1 MSESAE
7 NIKLQLKR
15 GEKGSFDIKNC
26 SAVLAYGE
34 PFWDLD
40 NKNLY
45 IGDGETPLS
54 GLDPINGDIDINGTY
69 IIDLINNTENSVT
82 INGNKIGSAVSRA
95 EIANSLYDS
104 ATQTTKSYKDIVNLI
119 NNISGIKRVEPTG
132 SGNVITKAEL
142 KSSDNSTLQ
151 ITKGIDA
158 IDLNRTGYVD
168 KTSPYDI
175 GGISKGDDLSKLT
188 IVEILNKLFTQKYLP
203 MSNFSFTV
211 GTSSSDSTITAV
223 SVIPRFTLGTKPI
236 TSFAVGSTD
245 GGNDLLNINSV
256 SSGTLYQL
264 TNTKSG
270 TSFTLYAS
278 LSDGTTTVKST
289 TQVEL
294 IPLSYWGTLNSNDIN
309 SVDSSVV
316 TSLANSERKAKANK
330 VTLNYGILNG
340 VYVVYAYPK
349 SYGIVKNIYSDPS
362 LGYPENENYNY
373 KEVQINSITY
383 YVYLKQIASVSTSD
397 TDVIEQYFIF

>member
-1 MSESAE
+1 MSEATE
-7 NIKLQLKR
+7 NIRLQLKR

-119 NNISGIKRVEPTG
+119 NNISGIKRVESTG

-223 SVIPRFTLGTKPI
+223 SVTPRFTLGTKPI
-236 TSFAVGSTD
+236 TSFTVGSTD

-256 SSGTLYQL
+256 SSGATSQL
-264 TNTKSG
+264 TNPKSG

-289 TQVEL
+289 TKVEL

-330 VTLNYGILNG
+330 LILNYGSVENEYPI
-340 VYVVYAYPK
+340 YVYPK
-349 SYGIVKNIYSDPS
+349 SYGLLKGIYSDPTN
-362 LGYPENENYNY
+362 PMFNELTDNYNS
-373 KEVQINSITY
+373 KEIQINSIAY
-383 YVYLKQIASVSTSD
+383 YIYLKKSD
-397 TDVIEQYFIF
+397 PAIGDIELLFTY

>member
-1 MSESAE
+1 MSESTE
-7 NIKLQLKR
+7 NIRLQLKR

-119 NNISGIKRVEPTG
+119 NNISGVKRVESTG

-158 IDLNRTGYVD
+158 IDLNRAGYID

-211 GTSSSDSTITAV
+211 GTSPSDSTITAV
-223 SVIPRFTLGTKPI
+223 SVTPRFTLGTKPI
-236 TSFAVGSTD
+236 TSFTVGSTD

-256 SSGTLYQL
+256 SSGTTYQL

-289 TQVEL
+289 TKVEL

-316 TSLANSERKAKANK
+316 TSLENSERKAKANK
-330 VTLNYGILNG
+330 VILNYGSVENEYPI
-340 VYVVYAYPK
+340 YVYPK
-349 SYGIVKNIYSDPS
+349 SYGLLKGIYSDPTN
-362 LGYPENENYNY
+362 PMFNELTDNYNS
-373 KEVQINSITY
+373 KEIQINSIAY
-383 YVYLKQIASVSTSD
+383 YIYLKKSD
-397 TDVIEQYFIF
+397 PAIGDIELLFTY

>member
-1 MSESAE
+1 MSESTE
-7 NIKLQLKR
+7 NIRLQLKR

-54 GLDPINGDIDINGTY
+54 GLDPINGDVDINGTY

-119 NNISGIKRVEPTG
+119 NNISGIKRVESTG

-158 IDLNRTGYVD
+158 IDLNRTGYID

-223 SVIPRFTLGTKPI
+223 SVTPRFTLGTKPI
-236 TSFAVGSTD
+236 TSFTVGSTD

-256 SSGTLYQL
+256 SSETTYQL

-289 TQVEL
+289 TKVEL

-316 TSLANSERKAKANK
+316 TSLENSERKAKANK
-330 VTLNYGILNG
+330 VILNYGSVENEYPI
-340 VYVVYAYPK
+340 YVYPK
-349 SYGIVKNIYSDPS
+349 SYGLLKGIYSDPAN
-362 LGYPENENYNY
+362 PMFNELTDNYNS
-373 KEVQINSITY
+373 KEIQINSIAY
-383 YVYLKQIASVSTSD
+383 YIYLKKSD
-397 TDVIEQYFIF
+397 PAIGDIELLFTY

>member
-1 MSESAE
+1 MSEATE
-7 NIKLQLKR
+7 NIRLQLKR

-119 NNISGIKRVEPTG
+119 NNISGIKRVETTG

-211 GTSSSDSTITAV
+211 GTSPLDSTIIAV
-223 SVIPRFTLGTKPI
+223 SVTPRFTLGTKPI
-236 TSFAVGSTD
+236 TSFTVGSTD

-256 SSGTLYQL
+256 SSGKTYQL

-289 TQVEL
+289 TKVEL

-316 TSLANSERKAKANK
+316 TSLENSERKAKANK
-330 VTLNYGILNG
+330 VILNYGSVENEYPI
-340 VYVVYAYPK
+340 YVYPK
-349 SYGIVKNIYSDPS
+349 SYGLLKGIYSDPTN
-362 LGYPENENYNY
+362 PMFNELTDNYNS
-373 KEVQINSITY
+373 KEIQINSIAY
-383 YVYLKQIASVSTSD
+383 YIYLKKSD
-397 TDVIEQYFIF
+397 PAIGDIELLFTY

>member
-1 MSESAE
+1 MSESTE
-7 NIKLQLKR
+7 NIRLQLKR

-54 GLDPINGDIDINGTY
+54 GLDPINGDVDINGTY

-119 NNISGIKRVEPTG
+119 NNISGIKRVESTG

-158 IDLNRTGYVD
+158 IDLNRTGYID

-211 GTSSSDSTITAV
+211 GTSPSDSTITAV
-223 SVIPRFTLGTKPI
+223 SVTPRFTLGTKPI
-236 TSFAVGSTD
+236 TSFTVGSTD
-245 GGNDLLNINSV
+245 GSNDLLNINSV
-256 SSGTLYQL
+256 SSGTTYQL

-289 TQVEL
+289 TKVEL

-316 TSLANSERKAKANK
+316 TSLENSERKAKANK
-330 VTLNYGILNG
+330 VILNYGSVENEYPI
-340 VYVVYAYPK
+340 YVYPK
-349 SYGIVKNIYSDPS
+349 SYGLLKGIYSDPAN
-362 LGYPENENYNY
+362 PMFNELTDNYNS
-373 KEVQINSITY
+373 KEIQINSIAY
-383 YVYLKQIASVSTSD
+383 YIYLKKSD
-397 TDVIEQYFIF
+397 PAIGDIELLFTY

>member
-1 MSESAE
+1 MSETTE
-7 NIKLQLKR
+7 NIRLQLKR

-54 GLDPINGDIDINGTY
+54 GLDPINGDVDINGTY

-119 NNISGIKRVEPTG
+119 NNISGIKRVESTG

-158 IDLNRTGYVD
+158 IDLNRTGYID

-211 GTSSSDSTITAV
+211 GTSSSDSTITAI
-223 SVIPRFTLGTKPI
+223 SVTPRFTLGTKPI
-236 TSFAVGSTD
+236 TSFTVGSTD

-256 SSGTLYQL
+256 SSGTTYQL

-289 TQVEL
+289 TKVEL

-330 VTLNYGILNG
+330 VILNYGLVENEYPI
-340 VYVVYAYPK
+340 YVYPK
-349 SYGIVKNIYSDPS
+349 SYGLLKGIYSDPAN
-362 LGYPENENYNY
+362 PMFNELTDNYNS
-373 KEVQINSITY
+373 KEIQINSIAY
-383 YVYLKQIASVSTSD
+383 YIYLKKSD
-397 TDVIEQYFIF
+397 PAIGDIELLFTY

>member
-1 MSESAE
+1 MSESTE
-7 NIKLQLKR
+7 NIRLQLKR

-82 INGNKIGSAVSRA
+82 INGNKIGGAVSRA

-119 NNISGIKRVEPTG
+119 NNISGIKRVESTG

-158 IDLNRTGYVD
+158 IDLNRAGYID

-223 SVIPRFTLGTKPI
+223 SVTPRFTLGTKPI
-236 TSFAVGSTD
+236 TSFTVGSTD

-289 TQVEL
+289 TKVEL

-330 VTLNYGILNG
+330 VILNYGSVENEYPI
-340 VYVVYAYPK
+340 YVYPK
-349 SYGIVKNIYSDPS
+349 SYGLLKGIYSDPTN
-362 LGYPENENYNY
+362 PMFNELTDNYNS
-373 KEVQINSITY
+373 KEIQINSIAY
-383 YVYLKQIASVSTSD
+383 YIYLKKSD
-397 TDVIEQYFIF
+397 PAIGDIELLFTY

>member
-1 MSESAE
+1 MSEATE
-7 NIKLQLKR
+7 NIRLQLKR

-119 NNISGIKRVEPTG
+119 NNISGIKRVESTG

-158 IDLNRTGYVD
+158 IDLNRAGYID

-211 GTSSSDSTITAV
+211 GTSSSDSTITAI
-223 SVIPRFTLGTKPI
+223 SVTPRFTLGTKPI
-236 TSFAVGSTD
+236 TSFTVGSTD

-289 TQVEL
+289 TKVEL

-316 TSLANSERKAKANK
+316 TSLENSERKAKANK
-330 VTLNYGILNG
+330 VILNYGSVENEYPI
-340 VYVVYAYPK
+340 YVYPK
-349 SYGIVKNIYSDPS
+349 SYGLLKGIYSDPAN
-362 LGYPENENYNY
+362 PMFNELTDNYNS
-373 KEVQINSITY
+373 KEIQINSIAY
-383 YVYLKQIASVSTSD
+383 YIYLKKSD
-397 TDVIEQYFIF
+397 PAIGDIELLFTY

>member
-1 MSESAE
+1 MSEATE
-7 NIKLQLKR
+7 NIRLQLKR

-119 NNISGIKRVEPTG
+119 NNISGIKRVETTG

-158 IDLNRTGYVD
+158 IDLNRTGYVN

-211 GTSSSDSTITAV
+211 GTSSPSDSTITAV
-223 SVIPRFTLGTKPI
+223 SVTPRFTLGTKPI
-236 TSFAVGSTD
+236 TSFTVGSTD

-256 SSGTLYQL
+256 SSGKTYQL

-289 TQVEL
+289 TKVEL

-316 TSLANSERKAKANK
+316 TSLENSERKAKANK
-330 VTLNYGILNG
+330 VILNYGSVENEYPI
-340 VYVVYAYPK
+340 YVYPK
-349 SYGIVKNIYSDPS
+349 SYGLLKGIYSDPTN
-362 LGYPENENYNY
+362 PIFNELTDNYNS
-373 KEVQINSITY
+373 KEIQINSIAY
-383 YVYLKQIASVSTSD
+383 YIYLKKSD
-397 TDVIEQYFIF
+397 PAIGDIELLFTY

>member
-1 MSESAE
+1 MSETTE

-104 ATQTTKSYKDIVNLI
+104 DTQTAKSYKDIVNLI
-119 NNISGIKRVEPTG
+119 NNISGIKRVESTG

-158 IDLNRTGYVD
+158 IDLNRTGYID

-223 SVIPRFTLGTKPI
+223 SVTPRFTLGTKPI
-236 TSFAVGSTD
+236 TSFTVGSTD

-256 SSGTLYQL
+256 SSGTPYQL
-264 TNTKSG
+264 INTKSG

-289 TQVEL
+289 TKVEL

-316 TSLANSERKAKANK
+316 ISLANSERKAKANK
-330 VTLNYGILNG
+330 VILNYGSVENEYPI
-340 VYVVYAYPK
+340 YVYPK
-349 SYGIVKNIYSDPS
+349 SYGLLKGIYSDPAN
-362 LGYPENENYNY
+362 PIFNELTDNYNN
-373 KEVQINSITY
+373 KEIQINSIAY
-383 YVYLKQIASVSTSD
+383 YIYLKKSD
-397 TDVIEQYFIF
+397 PAIGDIELLFTY

>member
-1 MSESAE
+1 MSETTE
-7 NIKLQLKR
+7 NIRLQLKR

-119 NNISGIKRVEPTG
+119 NNISGIKRVESTG

-223 SVIPRFTLGTKPI
+223 SVTPRFTLGTKPI

-270 TSFTLYAS
+270 TSFNLYAS

-289 TQVEL
+289 TKVEL

-316 TSLANSERKAKANK
+316 TSLENSERKAKANK
-330 VTLNYGILNG
+330 VTLNFG
-340 VYVVYAYPK
+340 YVEGEYPIYAYPK
-349 SYGIVKNIYSDPS
+349 SYGLLTGIFSDPAN
-362 LGYPENENYNY
+362 PIFNELTDNYNN
-373 KEVQINSITY
+373 KEIQINSIAY
-383 YVYLKQIASVSTSD
+383 YIYLKKSD
-397 TDVIEQYFIF
+397 PAIGNIELLFTH

>member
-1 MSESAE
+1 MSESTE
-7 NIKLQLKR
+7 NIRLQLKR

-82 INGNKIGSAVSRA
+82 INGNKIGGAVSRA

-119 NNISGIKRVEPTG
+119 NNISGIKRVESTG

-158 IDLNRTGYVD
+158 IDLNRAGYID

-223 SVIPRFTLGTKPI
+223 SVTPRFTLGTKPI

-289 TQVEL
+289 TKVEL

-316 TSLANSERKAKANK
+316 TSLENSERKAKANK
-330 VTLNYGILNG
+330 VILNYGSVENEYPI
-340 VYVVYAYPK
+340 YVYPK
-349 SYGIVKNIYSDPS
+349 SYGLLKGIYSDPTN
-362 LGYPENENYNY
+362 PMFNELTDNYNS
-373 KEVQINSITY
+373 KEIQINSIAY
-383 YVYLKQIASVSTSD
+383 YIYLKKSD
-397 TDVIEQYFIF
+397 PAIGDIELLFTY

>member
-1 MSESAE
+1 MSETTE

-34 PFWDLD
+34 PFWDMD

-69 IIDLINNTENSVT
+69 IVDLINGTENSVT
-82 INGNKIGSAVSRA
+82 INGNKIGGAVSRS
-95 EIANSLYDS
+95 EIANYLYDS
-104 ATQTTKSYKDIVNLI
+104 STQTAKSYKDLIDLI
-119 NNISGIKRVEPTG
+119 NNISGIKRIESTG
-132 SGNVITKAEL
+132 SGNVVTNVKL
-142 KSSDNSTLQ
+142 KSLDSSTLQ
-151 ITKGIDA
+151 ITKSIEA
-158 IDLNRTGYVD
+158 IDLNKVGYVD

-211 GTSSSDSTITAV
+211 GTTSSESAITAI
-223 SVIPRFTLGTKPI
+223 SVTPRFTLGTKAI
-236 TSFAVGSTD
+236 TSFIVGSTE
-245 GGNDLLNINSV
+245 GGNDLLNINNA
-256 SSGTLYQL
+256 SSGTTYQL

-278 LSDGTTTVKST
+278 LSDGTTTVKNT
-289 TQVEL
+289 AKVEK
-294 IPLSYWGTLNSNDIN
+294 IADGYWGVCSTSNFADVVIDN
-309 SVDSSVV
+309 DTSHDSIKFPMHV
-316 TSLANSERKAKANK
+316 
-330 VTLNYGILNG
+330 NYGI
-340 VYVVYAYPK
+340 VDDKYQFFAYPTALGELK
-349 SYGIVKNIYSDPS
+349 HAYTDPS
-362 LGYPENENYNY
+362 MSDDTDAISTF
-373 KEVQINSITY
+373 KQTTIQKNSTSY
-383 YVYLKQIASVSTSD
+383 YLYLSEIASISTADDD
-397 TDVIEQYFIF
+397 TIETIYTK

>member
-1 MSESAE
+1 MSEATE
-7 NIKLQLKR
+7 NIRLQLKR

-119 NNISGIKRVEPTG
+119 NNISGIKRVETTG

-211 GTSSSDSTITAV
+211 GTSSPSDSTITAV
-223 SVIPRFTLGTKPI
+223 SVTPRFTLGTKPI
-236 TSFAVGSTD
+236 TSFTVGSTD

-256 SSGTLYQL
+256 SSGKTYQL

-289 TQVEL
+289 TKVEL

-316 TSLANSERKAKANK
+316 TSLENSERKAKANK
-330 VTLNYGILNG
+330 VILNYGSVENEYPI
-340 VYVVYAYPK
+340 YVYPK
-349 SYGIVKNIYSDPS
+349 SYGLLKGIYSDPTN
-362 LGYPENENYNY
+362 PMFNELTDNYNS
-373 KEVQINSITY
+373 KEIQINSIAY
-383 YVYLKQIASVSTSD
+383 YIYLKKSD
-397 TDVIEQYFIF
+397 PAIGNIELLFTH

>member
-1 MSESAE
+1 MSESTE
-7 NIKLQLKR
+7 NIRLQLKR

-119 NNISGIKRVEPTG
+119 NNISGVKRVESTG

-211 GTSSSDSTITAV
+211 GTSPSDSTITAV
-223 SVIPRFTLGTKPI
+223 SVTPRFTLGTKPI
-236 TSFAVGSTD
+236 TSFTVGSTD

-256 SSGTLYQL
+256 SSETTYQL

-289 TQVEL
+289 TKVEL

-316 TSLANSERKAKANK
+316 TSLENSERKAKANK
-330 VTLNYGILNG
+330 VTLNFG
-340 VYVVYAYPK
+340 YVEGEYPIYAYPK
-349 SYGIVKNIYSDPS
+349 SYGLLTGIFSDPAN
-362 LGYPENENYNY
+362 PIFNELTDNYNN
-373 KEVQINSITY
+373 KEIQINSIAY
-383 YVYLKQIASVSTSD
+383 YIYLKKSD
-397 TDVIEQYFIF
+397 PAIGNIELLFTH

>member
-1 MSESAE
+1 MSEATE

-82 INGNKIGSAVSRA
+82 INGNKIGGAVSRA

-119 NNISGIKRVEPTG
+119 NNISGIKRVESTG

-158 IDLNRTGYVD
+158 IDLNRTGYID

-211 GTSSSDSTITAV
+211 ETSSSDSTITAV
-223 SVIPRFTLGTKPI
+223 SVTPRFTLGTKPI
-236 TSFAVGSTD
+236 TSFTVGSTD

-256 SSGTLYQL
+256 SSGTTYQL
-264 TNTKSG
+264 INTKSG

-278 LSDGTTTVKST
+278 LSDGTTTIKST
-289 TQVEL
+289 TKVEL
-294 IPLSYWGTLNSNDIN
+294 IPLSYWGTLSSNDISN
-309 SVDSSVV
+309 VDSSVV

-330 VTLNYGILNG
+330 VILNYGSVESEYPI
-340 VYVVYAYPK
+340 YVYPK
-349 SYGIVKNIYSDPS
+349 SYGLLKGIYSDPVN
-362 LGYPENENYNY
+362 PMFNELTDNYNS
-373 KEVQINSITY
+373 KEIQINSIAY
-383 YVYLKQIASVSTSD
+383 YIYLKKSD
-397 TDVIEQYFIF
+397 PAIGDIELLFTY

>member
-1 MSESAE
+1 MSESTE
-7 NIKLQLKR
+7 NIRLQLKR

-119 NNISGIKRVEPTG
+119 NNISGIKRVESTG

-223 SVIPRFTLGTKPI
+223 SVTPRFTLGTKPI

-270 TSFTLYAS
+270 TSFNLYAS

-289 TQVEL
+289 TKVEL

-316 TSLANSERKAKANK
+316 TSLENSERKAKANK
-330 VTLNYGILNG
+330 VTLNFG
-340 VYVVYAYPK
+340 YVEGEYPIYAYPK
-349 SYGIVKNIYSDPS
+349 SYGLLTGIFSDPAN
-362 LGYPENENYNY
+362 PIFNELTDNYNN
-373 KEVQINSITY
+373 KEIQINSIAY
-383 YVYLKQIASVSTSD
+383 YIYLKKSD
-397 TDVIEQYFIF
+397 PAIGNIELLFTH

>member
-1 MSESAE
+1 MSEATE
-7 NIKLQLKR
+7 NIRLQLKR

-119 NNISGIKRVEPTG
+119 NNISGIKRVESTG

-158 IDLNRTGYVD
+158 IDLNRAGYID

-211 GTSSSDSTITAV
+211 GTSPSDSTITAV
-223 SVIPRFTLGTKPI
+223 SVTPRFTLGTKPI
-236 TSFAVGSTD
+236 TSFTVGSTD

-270 TSFTLYAS
+270 TSFNLYAS

-289 TQVEL
+289 TKVEL

-316 TSLANSERKAKANK
+316 ISLANSERKAKANK
-330 VTLNYGILNG
+330 VILNYGSVENEYPI
-340 VYVVYAYPK
+340 YVYPK
-349 SYGIVKNIYSDPS
+349 SYGLLKGIYSDPAN
-362 LGYPENENYNY
+362 PIFNELTDNYNN
-373 KEVQINSITY
+373 KEIQINSIAY
-383 YVYLKQIASVSTSD
+383 YIYLKKSD
-397 TDVIEQYFIF
+397 PAIGDIELLFTY

>member
-1 MSESAE
+1 MSESTE
-7 NIKLQLKR
+7 NIRLQLKR

-119 NNISGIKRVEPTG
+119 NNISGIKRVESTG

-211 GTSSSDSTITAV
+211 GTSPSDSTITAV
-223 SVIPRFTLGTKPI
+223 SVTPRFTPGTKPI
-236 TSFAVGSTD
+236 TSFTVGSTD

-256 SSGTLYQL
+256 SSGTTYQL

-278 LSDGTTTVKST
+278 LSDGTTTVKNT
-289 TQVEL
+289 AKVEK
-294 IPLSYWGTLNSNDIN
+294 IADGYWGVCTTSNFADVVID
-309 SVDSSVV
+309 DS
-316 TSLANSERKAKANK
+316 TSHGSIKFPMH
-330 VTLNYGILNG
+330 VNYGIVNDK
-340 VYVVYAYPK
+340 YQFFAYPTALGELK
-349 SYGIVKNIYSDPS
+349 HAYTDPS
-362 LGYPENENYNY
+362 MSDDTDAISAF
-373 KEVQINSITY
+373 KQTTIQKNSTTY
-383 YVYLKQIASVSTSD
+383 YLYLSEIASIST
-397 TDVIEQYFIF
+397 TDVDIIETIYTK

>member
-1 MSESAE
+1 MSEATE
-7 NIKLQLKR
+7 NIRLQLKR

-54 GLDPINGDIDINGTY
+54 GLDPINGDVDINGTY

-119 NNISGIKRVEPTG
+119 NNISGIKRVESTG

-158 IDLNRTGYVD
+158 IDLNRTGYIG

-223 SVIPRFTLGTKPI
+223 SVTPRFTLGTKPI
-236 TSFAVGSTD
+236 TSFTVGSTE

-256 SSGTLYQL
+256 SNGMTYQL

-289 TQVEL
+289 TKVEL

-316 TSLANSERKAKANK
+316 TSLENSERKAKANK
-330 VTLNYGILNG
+330 VILNYGSVENEYPI
-340 VYVVYAYPK
+340 YVYPK
-349 SYGIVKNIYSDPS
+349 SYGLLKGIYSDPTN
-362 LGYPENENYNY
+362 PMFNELTDNYNS
-373 KEVQINSITY
+373 KEIQINSIAY
-383 YVYLKQIASVSTSD
+383 YIYLKKSD
-397 TDVIEQYFIF
+397 PAIGDIELLFTY

>member
-1 MSESAE
+1 MSESTE
-7 NIKLQLKR
+7 NIRLQLKR

-82 INGNKIGSAVSRA
+82 INGNKIGSAVYRA

-119 NNISGIKRVEPTG
+119 NNISGIKRVETTG

-223 SVIPRFTLGTKPI
+223 SVTPRFTLGTKPI

-289 TQVEL
+289 TKVEL

-316 TSLANSERKAKANK
+316 TSLENSERKAKANK
-330 VTLNYGILNG
+330 VILNYGSVENEYPI
-340 VYVVYAYPK
+340 YVYPK
-349 SYGIVKNIYSDPS
+349 SYGLLKGIYSDPTN
-362 LGYPENENYNY
+362 PMFNELTDNYNS
-373 KEVQINSITY
+373 KEIQINSIAY
-383 YVYLKQIASVSTSD
+383 YIYLKKSD
-397 TDVIEQYFIF
+397 PAIGDIELLFTY

>member
-1 MSESAE
+1 MSESTE
-7 NIKLQLKR
+7 NIRLQLKR

-119 NNISGIKRVEPTG
+119 NNISGIKRVESTG

-158 IDLNRTGYVD
+158 IDLNRAGYID

-211 GTSSSDSTITAV
+211 GTPSSDSTITAI
-223 SVIPRFTLGTKPI
+223 SVTPRFTLGTKPI
-236 TSFAVGSTD
+236 TSFTVGSTD

-256 SSGTLYQL
+256 SSGTLYPL

-289 TQVEL
+289 TKVEL

-330 VTLNYGILNG
+330 VILNYGSVENEYPI
-340 VYVVYAYPK
+340 YVYPK
-349 SYGIVKNIYSDPS
+349 SYGLLKGIYSDPAN
-362 LGYPENENYNY
+362 PVFNELTDDYNS
-373 KEVQINSITY
+373 KEIQINSSAY
-383 YVYLKQIASVSTSD
+383 YIYLKKSYPSIGD
-397 TDVIEQYFIF
+397 IELLFTY

>member
-1 MSESAE
+1 MSEATE
-7 NIKLQLKR
+7 NIRLQLKR

-54 GLDPINGDIDINGTY
+54 GLDPINGDVDINGTY

-119 NNISGIKRVEPTG
+119 NNISGIKRVESTG

-211 GTSSSDSTITAV
+211 GTTSPSDSTITAV
-223 SVIPRFTLGTKPI
+223 SVTPRFTLGTKPI
-236 TSFAVGSTD
+236 TSFTVGSTD

-256 SSGTLYQL
+256 SSETLYQL

-289 TQVEL
+289 TKVEL

-316 TSLANSERKAKANK
+316 TSLENSERKAKANK
-330 VTLNYGILNG
+330 VILNYGSVENEYPI
-340 VYVVYAYPK
+340 YVYPK
-349 SYGIVKNIYSDPS
+349 SYGLLKGIYSDPTN
-362 LGYPENENYNY
+362 PMFNELTDNYNS
-373 KEVQINSITY
+373 KEIQINSIAY
-383 YVYLKQIASVSTSD
+383 YIYLKKSD
-397 TDVIEQYFIF
+397 PAIGDIELLFTY

>member
-1 MSESAE
+1 MSEATE
-7 NIKLQLKR
+7 NIRLQLKR

-119 NNISGIKRVEPTG
+119 NNISGIKRVESTG

-158 IDLNRTGYVD
+158 IDLNRTGYIG

-223 SVIPRFTLGTKPI
+223 SVTPRFTLGTKPI

-256 SSGTLYQL
+256 SSGTTYQL

-289 TQVEL
+289 TKVEL

-316 TSLANSERKAKANK
+316 TSLENSERKAKANK
-330 VTLNYGILNG
+330 VTLNFG
-340 VYVVYAYPK
+340 YVEGEYPIYAYPK
-349 SYGIVKNIYSDPS
+349 SYGLLTGIFSDPAS
-362 LGYPENENYNY
+362 PTFNELTDNYNS
-373 KEVQINSITY
+373 KEIQINSIAY
-383 YVYLKQIASVSTSD
+383 YIYLKKSD
-397 TDVIEQYFIF
+397 PAIGDIELLFTY

>member
-1 MSESAE
+1 MSESTE
-7 NIKLQLKR
+7 NIRLQLKR

-119 NNISGIKRVEPTG
+119 NNISGIKRVESTG

-223 SVIPRFTLGTKPI
+223 SVTPRFTLGTKPI

-270 TSFTLYAS
+270 TSFNLYAS

-289 TQVEL
+289 TKVEL

-316 TSLANSERKAKANK
+316 TSMENSERKAKANK
-330 VTLNYGILNG
+330 VTLNFG
-340 VYVVYAYPK
+340 YVEGEYPIYAYPK
-349 SYGIVKNIYSDPS
+349 SYGLLTGIFSDPAN
-362 LGYPENENYNY
+362 PIFNELTDNYNN
-373 KEVQINSITY
+373 KEIQINSIAY
-383 YVYLKQIASVSTSD
+383 YIYLKKSD
-397 TDVIEQYFIF
+397 PAIGNIELLFTH

>member
-1 MSESAE
+1 MSESTE
-7 NIKLQLKR
+7 NIRLQLKR

-54 GLDPINGDIDINGTY
+54 GLDPINGDVDINGTY

-119 NNISGIKRVEPTG
+119 NNISGIKRVESTG

-158 IDLNRTGYVD
+158 IDLNRTGYID

-211 GTSSSDSTITAV
+211 GTSPSDSTITAV
-223 SVIPRFTLGTKPI
+223 SVTPRFTLGTKPI
-236 TSFAVGSTD
+236 TSFTVGSTD

-256 SSGTLYQL
+256 SSGTTYQL

-289 TQVEL
+289 TKVEL

-316 TSLANSERKAKANK
+316 TSLENSERKAKANK
-330 VTLNYGILNG
+330 VTLNYGSVENKYPI
-340 VYVVYAYPK
+340 YVYPK
-349 SYGIVKNIYSDPS
+349 SYGLLKGIYSDPAN
-362 LGYPENENYNY
+362 PMFNELTDNYNS
-373 KEVQINSITY
+373 KEIQINSIAY
-383 YVYLKQIASVSTSD
+383 YIYLKKSD
-397 TDVIEQYFIF
+397 PAIGDIELLFTY

>member
-1 MSESAE
+1 MSETTE
-7 NIKLQLKR
+7 NIRLQLKR

-82 INGNKIGSAVSRA
+82 INGNKIGGAVSRA

-119 NNISGIKRVEPTG
+119 NNISGIKRVESSG

-158 IDLNRTGYVD
+158 IDLNRTGYID

-223 SVIPRFTLGTKPI
+223 SVTPRFTLGTKPI

-270 TSFTLYAS
+270 TSFNLYAS

-289 TQVEL
+289 TKVEL

-316 TSLANSERKAKANK
+316 TSLENSERKAKANK
-330 VTLNYGILNG
+330 VTLNFG
-340 VYVVYAYPK
+340 YVEGEYPIYAYPK
-349 SYGIVKNIYSDPS
+349 SYGLLTGIFSDPAN
-362 LGYPENENYNY
+362 PIFNELTDNYNN
-373 KEVQINSITY
+373 KEIQINSIAY
-383 YVYLKQIASVSTSD
+383 YIYLKKSD
-397 TDVIEQYFIF
+397 PAIGNIELLFTH

>member
-119 NNISGIKRVEPTG
+119 NNISGIKRVETTG

-211 GTSSSDSTITAV
+211 GTSPSDSTITAV
-223 SVIPRFTLGTKPI
+223 SVTPRFTLGTKLI
-236 TSFAVGSTD
+236 TSFTVGSTD

-256 SSGTLYQL
+256 SSGATYQL

-289 TQVEL
+289 TKVEL

-330 VTLNYGILNG
+330 VILNFG
-340 VYVVYAYPK
+340 YVEGEYPIYAYPK
-349 SYGIVKNIYSDPS
+349 SYGLLTGIFSDPAS
-362 LGYPENENYNY
+362 PTFNELTYNYNS
-373 KEVQINSITY
+373 KEIQINSIAY
-383 YVYLKQIASVSTSD
+383 YIYLKKSD
-397 TDVIEQYFIF
+397 PAIGDIELLFTY

>member
-54 GLDPINGDIDINGTY
+54 GLDPINGDVDINGTY

-119 NNISGIKRVEPTG
+119 NNISGIKRVESTG

-158 IDLNRTGYVD
+158 IDLNRAGYID

-223 SVIPRFTLGTKPI
+223 SVTPRFTLGTKPI
-236 TSFAVGSTD
+236 TSFTVGSTD

-289 TQVEL
+289 TKVEL

-330 VTLNYGILNG
+330 VILNYGSVENEYPI
-340 VYVVYAYPK
+340 YVYPK
-349 SYGIVKNIYSDPS
+349 SYGLLNGIYSDPTN
-362 LGYPENENYNY
+362 PMFNELTDNYNS
-373 KEVQINSITY
+373 KEIQINSIAY
-383 YVYLKQIASVSTSD
+383 YIYLKKSD
-397 TDVIEQYFIF
+397 PAIGDIELLFTY

>member
-1 MSESAE
+1 MSEATE
-7 NIKLQLKR
+7 NIRLQLKR

-54 GLDPINGDIDINGTY
+54 GLDPINGDVDINGTY

-119 NNISGIKRVEPTG
+119 NNISGIKRVETTG

-211 GTSSSDSTITAV
+211 GTSSPSDSTITAV
-223 SVIPRFTLGTKPI
+223 SVTPRFTLGTKPI
-236 TSFAVGSTD
+236 TSFTVGSTD

-256 SSGTLYQL
+256 SSEKTYQL

-289 TQVEL
+289 TKVEL

-316 TSLANSERKAKANK
+316 TSLENSERKAKANK
-330 VTLNYGILNG
+330 VILNYGSVENEYPI
-340 VYVVYAYPK
+340 YVYPK
-349 SYGIVKNIYSDPS
+349 SYGLLKGIYSDPTN
-362 LGYPENENYNY
+362 PMFNELTDNYNS
-373 KEVQINSITY
+373 KEIQINSIAY
-383 YVYLKQIASVSTSD
+383 YIYLKKSD
-397 TDVIEQYFIF
+397 PAIGDIELLFTY

>member
-1 MSESAE
+1 MSESTE

-82 INGNKIGSAVSRA
+82 INGNKIGGAVSRA

-119 NNISGIKRVEPTG
+119 NNISGIKRVESSG

-158 IDLNRTGYVD
+158 IDLNRTGYID

-223 SVIPRFTLGTKPI
+223 SVTPRFTLGTKPI

-270 TSFTLYAS
+270 TSFNLYAS

-289 TQVEL
+289 TKVEL

-316 TSLANSERKAKANK
+316 TSLENSERKAKANK
-330 VTLNYGILNG
+330 VTLNFG
-340 VYVVYAYPK
+340 YVEGEYPIYAYPK
-349 SYGIVKNIYSDPS
+349 SYGLLTGIFSDPAN
-362 LGYPENENYNY
+362 PIFNELTDIYNN
-373 KEVQINSITY
+373 KEIQINSIAY
-383 YVYLKQIASVSTSD
+383 YIYLKKSD
-397 TDVIEQYFIF
+397 PAIGNIELLFTH

>member
-1 MSESAE
+1 MSESTE
-7 NIKLQLKR
+7 NIRLQLKR

-82 INGNKIGSAVSRA
+82 INGNKIGGAVSRA

-119 NNISGIKRVEPTG
+119 NNISGIKRVESTG

-158 IDLNRTGYVD
+158 IDLNRAGYID

-223 SVIPRFTLGTKPI
+223 SVTPRFTLGTKPI

-289 TQVEL
+289 TKVEL

-316 TSLANSERKAKANK
+316 TSLENSERKAKANK
-330 VTLNYGILNG
+330 VILNYGSVENEYPI
-340 VYVVYAYPK
+340 YVYPK
-349 SYGIVKNIYSDPS
+349 SYGLLKGIYSDPTN
-362 LGYPENENYNY
+362 PIFNELTDNYNS
-373 KEVQINSITY
+373 KEIQINSIAY
-383 YVYLKQIASVSTSD
+383 YIYLKKSD
-397 TDVIEQYFIF
+397 PAIGDIELLFTY

>member
-1 MSESAE
+1 MSESTE
-7 NIKLQLKR
+7 NIRLQLKR

-82 INGNKIGSAVSRA
+82 ISGNKIGSAVSRA

-119 NNISGIKRVEPTG
+119 NNISGIKRVESTG

-158 IDLNRTGYVD
+158 IDLNRAGYID

-223 SVIPRFTLGTKPI
+223 SVTPRFTLGTKPI
-236 TSFAVGSTD
+236 TSFTVGSTD

-289 TQVEL
+289 TKVEL

-330 VTLNYGILNG
+330 VTLNFGDVEREYPI
-340 VYVVYAYPK
+340 YVYPK
-349 SYGIVKNIYSDPS
+349 SYGLLKGIYSDPTN
-362 LGYPENENYNY
+362 PMFNELTDNYNS
-373 KEVQINSITY
+373 KEIQINSIAY
-383 YVYLKQIASVSTSD
+383 YIYLKKSD
-397 TDVIEQYFIF
+397 PAIGDIELLFTY

>member
-1 MSESAE
+1 MSEATE
-7 NIKLQLKR
+7 NIRLQLKR

-54 GLDPINGDIDINGTY
+54 GLDPINGDVDINGTY

-119 NNISGIKRVEPTG
+119 NNISGIKRVESTG

-158 IDLNRTGYVD
+158 IDLNRAGYID

-223 SVIPRFTLGTKPI
+223 SVTPRFTLGTKPI
-236 TSFAVGSTD
+236 TSFTVGSTD

-289 TQVEL
+289 TKVEL

-330 VTLNYGILNG
+330 VILNYGSVENEYPI
-340 VYVVYAYPK
+340 YVYPK
-349 SYGIVKNIYSDPS
+349 SYGLLKGIYSDPTN
-362 LGYPENENYNY
+362 PMFNELTDNYNS
-373 KEVQINSITY
+373 KEIQINSIAY
-383 YVYLKQIASVSTSD
+383 YIYLKKSD
-397 TDVIEQYFIF
+397 PAIGDIELLFTY

>member
-1 MSESAE
+1 MSESTE
-7 NIKLQLKR
+7 NIRLQLKR

-119 NNISGIKRVEPTG
+119 NNISGIKRVESTG
-132 SGNVITKAEL
+132 SGNVITKAGL

-158 IDLNRTGYVD
+158 IDLNRAGYID

-223 SVIPRFTLGTKPI
+223 SVTPRFTLGTKPI
-236 TSFAVGSTD
+236 TSFTVGSTD

-289 TQVEL
+289 TKVEL

-330 VTLNYGILNG
+330 VILNYGSVENEYPI
-340 VYVVYAYPK
+340 YVYPK
-349 SYGIVKNIYSDPS
+349 SYGLLKGIYSDPAN
-362 LGYPENENYNY
+362 PMFNELTDNYNS
-373 KEVQINSITY
+373 KEIQINSIAY
-383 YVYLKQIASVSTSD
+383 YIYLKKSD
-397 TDVIEQYFIF
+397 PAIGDIELLFTY

>member
-1 MSESAE
+1 MSEATE
-7 NIKLQLKR
+7 NIRLQLKR

-54 GLDPINGDIDINGTY
+54 ALDPINGDIDINGTY

-82 INGNKIGSAVSRA
+82 INGNKIGGAVSRA

-119 NNISGIKRVEPTG
+119 NNISGIKRVESTG

-158 IDLNRTGYVD
+158 IDLNRAGYVD

-211 GTSSSDSTITAV
+211 GTSSPSDSTITAV
-223 SVIPRFTLGTKPI
+223 SVTPRFTLGTKPI
-236 TSFAVGSTD
+236 TSFTVGSTD

-256 SSGTLYQL
+256 SSGATYQL

-289 TQVEL
+289 TKVEL

-330 VTLNYGILNG
+330 VILNYGSVESEYPI
-340 VYVVYAYPK
+340 YVYPK
-349 SYGIVKNIYSDPS
+349 SYGLLKGIYSDPAS
-362 LGYPENENYNY
+362 PTFNELTYNYNS
-373 KEVQINSITY
+373 KEIQINSIAY
-383 YVYLKQIASVSTSD
+383 YIYLKKSD
-397 TDVIEQYFIF
+397 PAIGDIELLFTY

>member
-1 MSESAE
+1 MSESTE
-7 NIKLQLKR
+7 NIRLQLKR

-119 NNISGIKRVEPTG
+119 NNISGIKRVESTG

-158 IDLNRTGYVD
+158 IDLNRTGYID

-211 GTSSSDSTITAV
+211 GTSSSDSTITAI
-223 SVIPRFTLGTKPI
+223 SVTPRFTLGTKPI
-236 TSFAVGSTD
+236 TSFTVGSTD

-289 TQVEL
+289 TKVEL

-330 VTLNYGILNG
+330 VILNYGSVENEYPI
-340 VYVVYAYPK
+340 YVYPK
-349 SYGIVKNIYSDPS
+349 SYGLLKGIYSDPAN
-362 LGYPENENYNY
+362 PMFNELTDNYNS
-373 KEVQINSITY
+373 KEIQINSIAY
-383 YVYLKQIASVSTSD
+383 YIYLKKSD
-397 TDVIEQYFIF
+397 PAIGDIELLFTY

>member
-1 MSESAE
+1 MTEATE
-7 NIKLQLKR
+7 NIRLQLKR

-82 INGNKIGSAVSRA
+82 INGNKIGGAVSRA

-119 NNISGIKRVEPTG
+119 NNISGIKRVESTG

-158 IDLNRTGYVD
+158 IDLNRAGYID

-223 SVIPRFTLGTKPI
+223 SVTPRFTLGTKPI
-236 TSFAVGSTD
+236 TSFTVGSTD

-289 TQVEL
+289 TKVEL

-316 TSLANSERKAKANK
+316 TSLENSERKAKANK
-330 VTLNYGILNG
+330 VTLNFG
-340 VYVVYAYPK
+340 YVEGEYPIYAYPK
-349 SYGIVKNIYSDPS
+349 SYGLLTGIFSDPKS
-362 LGYPENENYNY
+362 PTFSELTANYNN
-373 KEVQINSITY
+373 KEIQI
-383 YVYLKQIASVSTSD
+383 
-397 TDVIEQYFIF
+397 

>member
-1 MSESAE
+1 MSEATE
-7 NIKLQLKR
+7 NIRLQLKR

-54 GLDPINGDIDINGTY
+54 GLDPINGDVDINGTY

-119 NNISGIKRVEPTG
+119 NNISGIKRVETTG

-223 SVIPRFTLGTKPI
+223 SVTPRFTLGTKPI

-289 TQVEL
+289 TKVEL

-316 TSLANSERKAKANK
+316 TSLENSERKAKANK
-330 VTLNYGILNG
+330 VILNYGSVENEYPI
-340 VYVVYAYPK
+340 YVYPK
-349 SYGIVKNIYSDPS
+349 SYGLLKGIYSDPAN
-362 LGYPENENYNY
+362 PMFNELTDNYNS
-373 KEVQINSITY
+373 KEIQINSIAY
-383 YVYLKQIASVSTSD
+383 YIYLKKSD
-397 TDVIEQYFIF
+397 PAIGDIELLFTY